1 MKEANITENG
11 SNWQRK
17 TICSLDVC
25 LHSSSFPSLSNAMV
39 SGPCEKN
46 MFTQMPMCTEEDRS
60 LIWWQTCQVEAKYG
74 WAQEEEVIALIPG
87 QMPEE
92 VPSAETHFLTAHF
105 QLGTHKEKYY
115 TTVYSTLDIKQ
126 TKAERSTCFSLGVH
140 SCLGSGAPKT
150 GQSDGIFQSNPIDVF
165 RGCHSMLSQLCGV
178 SH

>member
-74 WAQEEEVIALIPG
+74 WAQEEEEVMALIPC

-140 SCLGSGAPKT
+140 SCLGIVRSP
-150 GQSDGIFQSNPIDVF
+150 QNRRVRWNIPE
-165 RGCHSMLSQLCGV
+165 
-178 SH
+178 